1 MNIFNRRNTDQNSAP
16 ANPEMTEL
24 GRDYAIARRHGDRR
38 AMGRITRELGSRD
51 TTDADLE
58 AYRQGRDD
66 YDSIPPAYSKPRRR
80 TPRR

>member
-1 MNIFNRRNTDQNSAP
+1 MGIFNRQNTGQKSTP

-38 AMGRITRELGSRD
+38 AMSRIARELGSRE
-51 TTDADLE
+51 TTDADRE
-58 AYRQGRDD
+58 AYRQGRDE